1 LSAVRIPLMLSLL
14 AGEEGEALR
23 GFYEY
28 FFALGEWTVVVD
40 CVCFLEVDVGGC
52 VERGRRE

>member
-1 LSAVRIPLMLSLL
+1 MLSLL

-23 GFYEY
+23 GFYEIL
-28 FFALGEWTVVVD
+28 FALGEWTVVVD